1 LSKSISTRIRRRRRS
16 GRSEFQ
22 LPAITVAA
30 RNAPVRKAKKTTH
43 THTHTINQEKKPN
56 KRELLD
62 RAPLRIFDGT

>member
-1 LSKSISTRIRRRRRS
+1 MSTRIRRRS

-22 LPAITVAA
+22 LPATTGAA
-30 RNAPVRKAKKTTH
+30 RKTPVRKPKKPNTRTP
-43 THTHTINQEKKPN
+43 THTINREKKPN

>member
-1 LSKSISTRIRRRRRS
+1 MSTRIRRIRS

-22 LPAITVAA
+22 LPATTRAA
-30 RNAPVRKAKKTTH
+30 RKTPVRKPKKPNTRTHTH
-43 THTHTINQEKKPN
+43 THTHTINKEKKPN

>member
-1 LSKSISTRIRRRRRS
+1 MSTRIRS

-22 LPAITVAA
+22 LPATTEAA
-30 RNAPVRKAKKTTH
+30 RQTPVRKPKKPH
-43 THTHTINQEKKPN
+43 THTHTIDQEKKPN